1 MLKNLIEINLDHLI
15 GAVAAKR
22 AAGYRFVTITC
33 SDLGE
38 AYLGGAYDILYH
50 FDKGLS
56 LETLRVR
63 LPKGSEL
70 PSISAEYFAALLVE
84 NEIKDLFGI
93 AVTGLALDYE
103 GRFLLSE
110 GAPRKPFR
118 RPEGTAGP
126 ETGSP
131 GEGC

>member
-1 MLKNLIEINLDHLI
+1 MLKNLIEINLDLLI

-22 AAGYRFVTITC
+22 AAGYRFVTVTC
-33 SDLGE
+33 TDLGD
-38 AYLGGAYDILYH
+38 AFDLIYH
-50 FDKGLS
+50 FDKELT
-56 LETLRVR
+56 LENLRVR
-63 LPKGSEL
+63 LPKGLEL
-70 PSISAEYFAALLVE
+70 PSISSEYLAAALVE

-93 AVTGLALDYE
+93 AVKGLALDYQ

-118 RPEGTAGP
+118 GPEGTAGP
-126 ETGSP
+126 EAGSQ

>member
-1 MLKNLIEINLDHLI
+1 MMLKNLIEINLDRLI

-33 SDLGE
+33 SDLGD
-38 AYLGGAYDILYH
+38 AYDLLYH
-50 FDKGLS
+50 FDKELT

-63 LPKGSEL
+63 LPKGVDL
-70 PSISAEYFAALLVE
+70 PSISAEYLAAVLVE

-93 AVTGLALDYE
+93 AVTGLAIDYQ
-103 GRFLLSE
+103 GRFLLPE
-110 GAPRKPFR
+110 EAPRKPFR
-118 RPEGTAGP
+118 RPEETAGP

-131 GEGC
+131 GKGC

>member
-1 MLKNLIEINLDHLI
+1 MIPNLSTIILDNLI
-15 GAVAAKR
+15 GAVAARR

-38 AYLGGAYDILYH
+38 AFDLLYH
-50 FDKGLS
+50 FDKELK

-63 LPKGSEL
+63 LPKGVEL

-93 AVTGLALDYE
+93 VVTGMLLDYQ
-103 GRFLLSE
+103 GRFLLPE
-110 GAPRKPFR
+110 EAPRKPFR
-118 RPEGTAGP
+118 GPEGTAGP
-126 ETGSP
+126 EIGSP